1 MNVFTQVYEQL
12 DALPREE
19 RIQLLQQIL
28 PPQELF
34 SRTDGTRFI
43 IRKHGLRLFQT
54 STLLSQ
60 AGIPEDDPRNQVFRE
75 LRGGLVDRSIT
86 DKLRAI
92 ASRSET
98 VCKNRGAIQVWE
110 GGRKAWWV
118 PLAATRK
125 FEDAINKLIQDFNDA
140 RDRMLLHEYPS
151 VRADAEERW
160 SMSAVAAWDN
170 LIRLGKTEITR
181 EEFLRRSI
189 ATFGELFPVR
199 SDIQERIRIRLV
211 PIQKSLPEKIEKI
224 LVDVREAELRKLES
238 EALAAREQMRLL
250 DVDRQV
256 KEAQLSRME
265 EERKARARILREAL
279 DPEIEQAKEI
289 IVQSQASL
297 MRVAGEI
304 FAAVES
310 GAEISPATMR
320 SWNRRLET
328 LSVLAVGNTPLEQA
342 IKNLRDL
349 KEESK
354 ADGFASAEQLRRTSE
369 NVENAF
375 KELERRAALEIHA
388 DQIWQLMRAGEG
400 KEALKRIAMIREEAS
415 NSLNEV
421 DALWKLVSSVA
432 AENELL
438 TVDQLQTGEEIREP
452 RSVVHG

>member
-1 MNVFTQVYEQL
+1 MNVFNEVYERL
-12 DALPREE
+12 DALPKEE

-98 VCKNRGAIQVWE
+98 VCRNRGAIQVWE

-118 PLAATRK
+118 PIAATRK
-125 FEDAINKLIQDFNDA
+125 FEDAINELIQDFNDA
-140 RDRMLLHEYPS
+140 RDRLLLHEYAS
-151 VRADAEERW
+151 VRVDAEERW
-160 SMSAVAAWDN
+160 SKSALAAWNN

-181 EEFLRRSI
+181 EEFLRRSVL
-189 ATFGELFPVR
+189 TFDGLFPAR
-199 SDIQERIRIRLV
+199 SEIQEQIRICLIPVQQR
-211 PIQKSLPEKIEKI
+211 LPETIERI
-224 LVDVREAELRKLES
+224 LDDVREAERQKLES
-238 EALAAREQMRLL
+238 EALAAREQMLLL
-250 DVDRQV
+250 DVDRQI

-265 EERKARARILREAL
+265 QERNARDRILREAL
-279 DPEIEQAKEI
+279 NPEIERAKEI

-304 FAAVES
+304 FNAVES

-320 SWNRRLET
+320 SWNKRLEA
-328 LSVLAVGNTPLEQA
+328 LSVLAVGNAPLEQA

-354 ADGFASAEQLRRTSE
+354 ADGFASADQLRRTSE
-369 NVENAF
+369 NVEKAF
-375 KELERRAALEIHA
+375 KEIERQAALEIHA
-388 DQIWQLMRAGEG
+388 DQIWQLMRVGEG
-400 KEALKRIAMIREEAS
+400 REALKRIAKIRQEAS
-415 NSLNEV
+415 NNLNEV

-438 TVDQLQTGEEIREP
+438 TVNQLHVEEEISEL
-452 RSVVHG
+452 RSIVHA